1 MPYLKAKHLRP
12 EYKKIDKELSQN
24 NRKLIYLG
32 NKIKF
37 HSEIDLEDYI
47 ESYFD
52 QIFPGLILL
61 KHQHSVQMQRCD
73 LLCCTRSLKQAV
85 IIELKNEEDRYIV
98 SQLIRYRKAILS
110 GKPFAEQ
117 IDYSL
122 PVKLIAIAPHF
133 HEDNYTD
140 KEASKFE
147 HDLCFLQFKLENHNN
162 SGKFI
167 LSGESYDIPYLIF
180 GLSDTASLTEL
191 NISSLTGFA
200 PNFAS
205 NLPQEYRQDFIAL
218 RTLFLA
224 QPKVKEMVSGSY
236 QKILYGT
243 GDGQNHKK
251 LAEITNTT
259 KGLYLYLWLPTLTK
273 RNIKIP
279 IARFGLVCTQG
290 ISPLSRSST
299 VEWVV
304 CTQDTIN
311 IKNKP
316 ENSSFS
322 FTRDGMLKWSRSK
335 SYLAQAS
342 LGIDN
347 TFLLLIYL
355 LKGITIDDESFHEN
369 LQWWESIKTQ
379 TPNDLGWFID
389 LAIKAWNFR
398 IK

>member
-12 EYKKIDKELSQN
+12 GYKKIDKELSKN
-24 NRKLIYLG
+24 NRKLIYLS
-32 NKIKF
+32 NKLKF
-37 HSEIDLEDYI
+37 HSELDLEDYI
-47 ESYFD
+47 ESYFN
-52 QIFPGLILL
+52 QIFPELILL
-61 KHQHSVQMQRCD
+61 KRQHNVQMQRCD
-73 LLCCTRSLKQAV
+73 LLCCTRSLNQPV

-110 GKPFAEQ
+110 GKPFTEQ

-122 PVKLIAIAPHF
+122 PVKLIAIAPSF

-167 LSGESYDIPYLIF
+167 LSEESYDIPYPIF
-180 GLSDTASLTEL
+180 GLSDIASLTKL
-191 NISSLTGFA
+191 SISSLTGFA
-200 PNFAS
+200 SNFAS
-205 NLPQEYRQDFIAL
+205 NLPQEYLQDFVTL

-224 QPKVKEMVSGSY
+224 QPKVKEMVSSSY

-243 GDGQNHKK
+243 GEGQNHKK

-259 KGLYLYLWLPTLTK
+259 KGLCLYLWLPTNTN

-279 IARFGLVCTQG
+279 ITRFGLVCTEN
-290 ISPLSRSST
+290 ISPLSPSST

-304 CTQDTIN
+304 CTQDTLN
-311 IKNKP
+311 PKNKP
-316 ENSSFS
+316 ENIS
-322 FTRDGMLKWSRSK
+322 FTRDGMLKWCRAK
-335 SYLAQAS
+335 LYLAQAS
-342 LGIDN
+342 LGADN
-347 TFLLLIYL
+347 TFWLLIYL
-355 LKGITIDDESFHEN
+355 LKGITIDDESFHESW
-369 LQWWESIKTQ
+369 QWFESIKRQ
-379 TPNDLGWFID
+379 TPNNLGWFIE
-389 LAIKAWNFR
+389 LAIKTWNFR